1 MKVLTDS
8 FHLFNRRSS
17 LKIGVCLKKKKT
29 EQVKKKV
36 EKTKLGSL
44 VRLLSCVGVIVLCLI
59 IGLIVCLGVLVLCSI

>member
-17 LKIGVCLKKKKT
+17 LKIGVFLKKTT